1 MTKNYDTQ
9 SFPRS
14 SYFEWNRYRFPSSR
28 LERVPPIRPLLNYS
42 NRRKYAVQLAA
53 ASPYFPFTPF
63 TETRVFP
70 SHAFSTYLFLT
81 SNFIESFIVSLRS
94 PISEV
99 ISISSLSLS
108 LSLWSCNALFNRHSI
123 FDWSSSSFSSERDKG
138 FALTNNFPRRGKQ
151 TMFLE
156 TNTSLFSVNEEWSSS
171 SIFVN

>member
-53 ASPYFPFTPF
+53 TSPYFPFTPF

-81 SNFIESFIVSLRS
+81 SNFIESFIVSFRS

-99 ISISSLSLS
+99 ISIFSLFL
-108 LSLWSCNALFNRHSI
+108 
-123 FDWSSSSFSSERDKG
+123 SFSVIVQRVIQSPFNFRLIKFKFFERERQRIR
-138 FALTNNFPRRGKQ
+138 FNEQFPSKR
-151 TMFLE
+151 E
-156 TNTSLFSVNEEWSSS
+156 TNDVFRNEYVSVLG
-171 SIFVN
+171 